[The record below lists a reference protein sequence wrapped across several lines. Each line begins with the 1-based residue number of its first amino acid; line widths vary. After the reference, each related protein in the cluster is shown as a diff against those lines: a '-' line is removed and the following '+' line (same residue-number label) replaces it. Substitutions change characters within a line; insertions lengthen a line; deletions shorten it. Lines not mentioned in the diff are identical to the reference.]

1 MREAEN
7 VTVAAALISALRDT
21 GVGTERHDSTQCSMA
36 PRGEA
41 LMLNFLSTAL
51 PPPQRAA
58 GYRQALLHYFS
69 YIKDARAEVE
79 TDQPDRFNAS
89 LEPFAI
95 GQLRGGIHRCNV
107 NHRLFVPRTG
117 ATGLELFLLCD
128 GDFTLCDSGGTIEL
142 HPGDMTLWPRGT
154 ERQTASSR
162 FEAVGFGI
170 PEFLLLHR
178 NLELRDAIG
187 RRIAGNSGLAACV
200 GAFLRK
206 AAESHRELTSAE
218 GVALQRAVVDSI
230 CMLGSVDGICGAA
243 ANPADQEE
251 RLERLQA
258 LALRS
263 LECAELTPAVL
274 AERSG
279 ISTRTLH
286 RLFAVSGTT
295 FQDWLRER
303 RLERCWAEL
312 NDQTRRNRSI
322 ADVAFGCGFNDL
334 STFNR
339 AFRARF
345 GMTPRAT
352 RESPPSVSF

>member
-1 MREAEN
+1 M
-7 VTVAAALISALRDT
+7 AAALISALRDT
-21 GVGTERHDSTQCSMA
+21 GVGTERHDRTQRSMA
-36 PRGEA
+36 PWGEA

-51 PPPQRAA
+51 PPSQRAA
-58 GYRQALLHYFS
+58 AYRQALLHYFS

-79 TDQPDRFNAS
+79 TDQPDRFSAS

-95 GQLRGGIHRCNV
+95 GGIRGGIHRCNAK
-107 NHRLFVPRTG
+107 HRLFVPGTG

-128 GDFTLCDSGGTIEL
+128 GDFTLSDRGGTIEL
-142 HPGDMTLWPRGT
+142 RPGDMTLWPRGT
-154 ERQTASSR
+154 ERQTASNR
-162 FEAVGFGI
+162 FEAIGFGV
-170 PEFLLLHR
+170 PDFLLLHR
-178 NLELRDAIG
+178 DLELRDTIG
-187 RRIAGNSGLAACV
+187 RRIAGNAGLAACI

-206 AAESHRELTSAE
+206 AAESHRELTSEE
-218 GVALQRAVVDSI
+218 GSALQKAVLDTI
-230 CMLGSVDGICGAA
+230 CLLGSSAGIRGIPAV
-243 ANPADQEE
+243 PADQEE
-251 RLERLQA
+251 KLERLQA
-258 LALRS
+258 LAMRS
-263 LECAELTPAVL
+263 LECADLTPAVL

-286 RLFAVSGTT
+286 RLFAASGAT

-312 NDQTRRNRSI
+312 NDRGRHGRSI

-345 GMTPRAT
+345 GMTPRAA
-352 RESPPSVSF
+352 RENARAVA